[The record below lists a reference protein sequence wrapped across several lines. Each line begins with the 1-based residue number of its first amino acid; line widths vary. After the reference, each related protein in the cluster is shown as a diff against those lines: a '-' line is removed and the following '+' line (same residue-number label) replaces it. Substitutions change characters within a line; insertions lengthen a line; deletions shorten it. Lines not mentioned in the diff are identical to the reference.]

1 MKKKISELEYDSLVL
16 IQSEEQRER
25 EMEEKLNKDLDT
37 QGAPPSIVIYVGEER
52 NKGTEQIFEEIMAE
66 NIPNFMQSFYP

>member
-37 QGAPPSIVIYVGEER
+37 QGPPPSIVIYVGEER